1 MKDGQ
6 VCYICPF
13 FIPDYAIGFVVS
25 DLIARK
31 SGYLEVE
38 A

>member
-1 MKDGQ
+1 MDKNSN
-6 VCYICPF
+6 F
-13 FIPDYAIGFVVS
+13 NPDYAIGFVMS

-31 SGYLEVE
+31 SGFLEIE